1 MNAPALGA
9 MLCVR
14 DLVFAYPGHPL
25 FDGFNGVFGGGL
37 TWVQGANGS
46 GKSTL
51 LKLLA
56 GALEPRSGTL
66 EVLGIDAAQEPLAY
80 RRNIFWCGPDA
91 LPFEHLLA
99 AEYFGFLQGLY
110 PNFDSD
116 AVADHLAGF
125 RLREQ
130 MAVPIGKMST
140 GTRRKVW
147 LTAALAVGC
156 ATVLLD
162 EPMNALDGN
171 SSLYLRQRLNRAAM
185 QRERC
190 WIVASHVEPC
200 QDVSALNTL
209 TLR

>member
-1 MNAPALGA
+1 MLFSALA
-9 MLCVR
+9 WTVVIR
-14 DLVFAYPGHPL
+14 VDA
-25 FDGFNGVFGGGL
+25 
-37 TWVQGANGS
+37 
-46 GKSTL
+46 
-51 LKLLA
+51 LA
-56 GALEPRSGTL
+56 RQELEPLHR
-66 EVLGIDAAQEPLAY
+66 ECRMLALNG
-80 RRNIFWCGPDA
+80 RA
-91 LPFEHLLA
+91 
-99 AEYFGFLQGLY
+99 LQGLY

-125 RLREQ
+125 RLRDQ
-130 MAVPIGKMST
+130 MAIPIGKMST

-147 LTAALAVGC
+147 LTAALVVGC

-200 QDVSALNTL
+200 QDVSVLNTL
-209 TLR
+209 TLP